1 MSSDGGSSQ
10 VAKGSYMRQRGLS
23 QINRGRRRLL
33 PPIDGGRNPPC
44 VRQDPPAH
52 NGSGSGG
59 DFFGT
64 SEILE
69 RRQIQTA
76 VTPKGN
82 MGRGTKELSSTK
94 PLTAPAAA
102 PEPPRVASTRLRGE
116 PNRKWGNRESGKR
129 PRKFGRHYQESQKNH
144 AGPQSE
150 TEDDDGAGCRALR
163 WIGRSK

>member
-1 MSSDGGSSQ
+1 VSNDGGSSR
-10 VAKGSYMRQRGLS
+10 VAKGSYTRQRGLS

-52 NGSGSGG
+52 NGSDSGG

-82 MGRGTKELSSTK
+82 MGRGTKELSSPK

-102 PEPPRVASTRLRGE
+102 PEPPRVASTRLRGGAE
-116 PNRKWGNRESGKR
+116 SKMGESGKWETAEKIQAPL
-129 PRKFGRHYQESQKNH
+129 PRKVKKTTLAHSQKLKTT
-144 AGPQSE
+144 
-150 TEDDDGAGCRALR
+150 TELSAAR
-163 WIGRSK
+163 

>member
-1 MSSDGGSSQ
+1 MSSDGGSSR
-10 VAKGSYMRQRGLS
+10 VAKGSYTRQRGLS

-44 VRQDPPAH
+44 VRLDPPAH
-52 NGSGSGG
+52 NGCGSGG

-82 MGRGTKELSSTK
+82 MGRGTKELSSPK

-129 PRKFGRHYQESQKNH
+129 PRKFGRHYQEK
-144 AGPQSE
+144 
-150 TEDDDGAGCRALR
+150 
-163 WIGRSK
+163 SKKPRCPTVRN